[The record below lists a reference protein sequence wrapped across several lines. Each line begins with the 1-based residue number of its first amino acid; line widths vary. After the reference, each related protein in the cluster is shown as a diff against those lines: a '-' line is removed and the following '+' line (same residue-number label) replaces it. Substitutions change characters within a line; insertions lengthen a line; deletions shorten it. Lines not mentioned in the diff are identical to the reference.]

1 MKTLLRLQDLDLKI
15 EAIKAREV
23 EIPKQKNKFDI
34 YRKRLADELSD
45 REKVVK
51 NLQLEQRAC
60 ESDIEQKQGQIK
72 KYDQQLLG
80 VKKNEEYQAL
90 LHEIDMLKKQIG
102 LKEERILGIM
112 MEMDEAK
119 ARLEE
124 DKKRITA
131 EVADIE
137 RQCADIDAELAIA
150 VQERKNLENDRIPLA
165 EKVPADLLARYK
177 RIRMSK
183 KTGPAV
189 VALNGESCSGCHMR
203 ATPQIVNEILAGERL
218 HSCHYCGC
226 LLYHPGNYRDD
237 AESA

>member
-1 MKTLLRLQDLDLKI
+1 MKTLLRLQELDLKI
-15 EAIKAREV
+15 ETIMAREV
-23 EIPKQKNKFDI
+23 EIPKQKGKFDI
-34 YRKRLADELSD
+34 YRKRLADELTE

-51 NLQLEQRAC
+51 DLQLEQRAC
-60 ESDIEQKQGQIK
+60 EGEIEQKQGQIK

-112 MEMDEAK
+112 LEMDEAR

-124 DKKRITA
+124 DKKRINA

-137 RQCADIDAELAIA
+137 RQCAEVDAELAVA
-150 VQERKNLENDRIPLA
+150 VRERKALEVDRGPLV
-165 EKVPADLLARYK
+165 EQVEPGLLARYK

-189 VALNGESCSGCHMR
+189 VALSGDSCSGCHMR

-218 HSCHYCGC
+218 HACHYCGC
-226 LLYHPGNYRDD
+226 LLYHPGNFCDEV
-237 AESA
+237 ESV